1 MRRHE
6 AFLIGIAFLLI
17 SGCASQ
23 PYRFQEQVQ
32 AGDLSGAE
40 QTLEDLYTSKKNI
53 VLHNLYDATLQ
64 QLKGDFESSNRIL
77 EETKPLADELALIS
91 ISETTAASTISESLQ
106 SFSGSQFERLMIY
119 CLKFLNYMAQGD
131 YNSARIETE
140 QAELKLRE
148 WGRSLT
154 DFPFIPFLNALAY
167 EAQGL
172 TDNALVSYRRSLE
185 AYEGY
190 APRLVKQSYLN
201 LLAKDG
207 RANELLSQENA
218 LNMKAQYS
226 PQKPASLLVFI
237 TDGTVSARVAGI
249 INHRLDNRVDI
260 YSIAVPFYPD
270 SYQPVPPPQLY
281 WNQSSATSQ
290 IVINTESEMR
300 DALDK
305 QMPGFIARGVARAI
319 TREQVRQRSNDEWSF
334 LFEIAGT
341 ITELATA
348 DTRSWDI
355 LPQAIFVARV
365 ELPPTEISFQT
376 SVSGIATTSL
386 FHQADLQPGLNFFLI
401 QAR

>member
-6 AFLIGIAFLLI
+6 AFLIGMAFLLI
-17 SGCASQ
+17 SGCATSYQ
-23 PYRFQEQVQ
+23 FQDQVR

-40 QTLEDLYTSKKNI
+40 KTLEDLYTSRKNA

-77 EETKPLADELALIS
+77 EETKPLADQLALIS
-91 ISETTAASTISESLQ
+91 ISETTGASTVSESLQ

-148 WGRSLT
+148 WERSLT

-167 EAQGL
+167 EAQGSL
-172 TDNALVSYRRSLE
+172 DNALVSYRRSLE
-185 AYEGY
+185 AYEGH
-190 APRLVKQSYLN
+190 APQLVKQSYLN
-201 LLAKDG
+201 LLARD
-207 RANELLSQENA
+207 RRVNELVNQENS

-237 TDGTVSARVAGI
+237 TDGMVSAREAAI
-249 INHRLDNRVDI
+249 INHRLDYRVDI
-260 YSIAVPFYPD
+260 YSIAVPSYRR
-270 SYQPVPPPQLY
+270 SYQPVAPPQLY

-290 IVINTESEMR
+290 ILINTESEMR

-319 TREQVRQRSNDEWSF
+319 TREQVRQVSDEDWSF
-334 LFEIAGT
+334 LFQIAGT

-348 DTRSWDI
+348 DTRSWDV

-376 SVSGIATTSL
+376 SVSGIAMTPLS
-386 FHQADLQPGLNFFLI
+386 HQADLEPGLNFFFI